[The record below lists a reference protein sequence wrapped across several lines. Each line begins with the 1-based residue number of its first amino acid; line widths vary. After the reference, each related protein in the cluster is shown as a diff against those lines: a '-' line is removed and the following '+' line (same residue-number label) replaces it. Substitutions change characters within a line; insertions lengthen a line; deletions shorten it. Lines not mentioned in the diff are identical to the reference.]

1 MEIRQ
6 DIPVKYET
14 CYGSLK
20 PGDTFMLEGRGD
32 DLFLKMRSPEFSYVK
47 LSDGDYN
54 KVSAGEYNKVKWNNA
69 PVHRVGAHIV
79 VTSL

>member
-1 MEIRQ
+1 MEIKQ

-20 PGDTFMLEGRGD
+20 PGETFMLEGRD
-32 DLFLKMRSPEFSYVK
+32 DLFLRMRSPEFSYLK
-47 LSDGDYN
+47 LSD
-54 KVSAGEYNKVKWNNA
+54 GEYNKVKWNNTL
-69 PVHRVGAHIV
+69 VHRVNAHVV

>member
-1 MEIRQ
+1 MEIKQ

-20 PGDTFMLEGRGD
+20 PGETFMIEGKD
-32 DLFLKMRSPEFSYVK
+32 DLFLRMRSPEFSYVK
-47 LSDGDYN
+47 LSDG
-54 KVSAGEYNKVKWNNA
+54 EYNKVKWNNA
-69 PVHRVGAHIV
+69 LVHRVNAHVV

>member
-1 MEIRQ
+1 MDIKQ

-20 PGDTFMLEGRGD
+20 PGETFMIEGKD
-32 DLFLKMRSPEFSYVK
+32 DLFLRMRSPEFSYVK
-47 LSDGDYN
+47 LSDG
-54 KVSAGEYNKVKWNNA
+54 EYNKVKWNNTL
-69 PVHRVGAHIV
+69 VHRVNAHVV

>member
-1 MEIRQ
+1 MEIKQ

-20 PGDTFMLEGRGD
+20 PGETFMIDGKD

-47 LSDGDYN
+47 LSDG
-54 KVSAGEYNKVKWNNA
+54 EYNKVKWNNTL
-69 PVHRVGAHIV
+69 VHRVNAHVV

>member
-1 MEIRQ
+1 MEIKQ

-20 PGDTFMLEGRGD
+20 PGETFMIEGKD
-32 DLFLKMRSPEFSYVK
+32 DLCLRMRSPEFSYVK
-47 LSDGDYN
+47 LSN
-54 KVSAGEYNKVKWNNA
+54 GEYNKVKWNNTL
-69 PVHRVGAHIV
+69 VHRVNAHVV

>member
-14 CYGSLK
+14 CYGSLR
-20 PGDTFMLEGRGD
+20 PGDTFMLEGRD

-47 LSDGDYN
+47 LSDG
-54 KVSAGEYNKVKWNNA
+54 EYNKVKWNNTL
-69 PVHRVGAHIV
+69 VHRVNAHVV